1 MLCCLSY
8 RACRISIPL
17 FFSSR
22 SRHTRCYRDW
32 SSDVCS
38 SDLPGANG
46 LGLERYNWA
55 VGMTVTFPLFDFAS
69 LHARKQIEAANERRE
84 AARYDQAVQDL
95 TGQLEKA
102 RAAWEGARRIAENT
116 SVQLTAARATESQ
129 SRARYQAGLA
139 TIVEVA
145 DAQRLLIQAETD
157 DSLARL
163 SIWRWLFVMSAAEG
177 DLEAFL
183 RLARG
188 TAPGGPYTKRLIPP
202 PRRRQFSVRC

>member
-1 MLCCLSY
+1 MPANKRQPALIPRLRKDADEEY
-8 RACRISIPL
+8 RAK
-17 FFSSR
+17 
-22 SRHTRCYRDW
+22 
-32 SSDVCS
+32 
-38 SDLPGANG
+38 
-46 LGLERYNWA
+46 RY
-55 VGMTVTFPLFDFAS
+55 P
-69 LHARKQIEAANERRE
+69 
-84 AARYDQAVQDL
+84 QAVQDL

-163 SIWRWLFVMSAAEG
+163 SIWRGLFVMSAAEG

-188 TAPGGPYTKRLIPP
+188 TAPGGP
-202 PRRRQFSVRC
+202 